1 VVRRVELSFA
11 PELRIVFVDRERAL
25 RQVYKFGERGV
36 RNPIVVYGPEGC
48 GKTAWLKQAALIL
61 KELGYETFYINPL
74 HREAIPHTD
83 VGEVANRLT
92 EAVVELSGVAQVK
105 LATLAVL
112 LVKELLAKWRRGRV
126 AVLVDDVFQAI
137 GLDRAETYVKEL
149 LGLIE
154 YPPQSYEKIVAIV
167 ASSEGVTRKRVGRH
181 RWALLKSMWNMSR
194 KGFEEL
200 YEELRK
206 AASGRV
212 ADLDDVWVLTGG
224 NPYMLSRL
232 YQANWNPAA
241 VVRELIVARSL
252 FRDFVL
258 KWRKHLE
265 VLVEDPDAV
274 SEPGFPEELRV
285 ELVEKN
291 LMVYDIYFRDPELW
305 IDEPPPERD
314 PEVGIGRYA
323 AWQTPLHREAVRVAL
338 KEFSS

>member
-1 VVRRVELSFA
+1 MVRRVELLFT
-11 PELRIVFVDRERAL
+11 PELRIVFSDREKAL
-25 RQVYKFGERGV
+25 KQVYEFGEKGV
-36 RNPIVVYGPEGC
+36 RNPVVVYGPEGC

-74 HREAIPHTD
+74 HREAIPYTN
-83 VGEVANRLT
+83 VEEVASRLAK
-92 EAVVELSGVAQVK
+92 AVLELSGVAQVK
-105 LATLAVL
+105 LATLAAL
-112 LVKELLAKWRRGRV
+112 LVKELIAKWRRSRV

-154 YPPQSYEKIVAIV
+154 YPPQSYEKIVVII

-181 RWALLKSMWNMSR
+181 RWAFLKSMWNMSR
-194 KGFEEL
+194 RGFEEL

-212 ADLDDVWVLTGG
+212 ADLNDVWVLTGG

-241 VVRELIVARSL
+241 VVKELIVTRGLS
-252 FRDFVL
+252 RDFVL

-274 SEPGFPEELRV
+274 SEPDFPEELRA

-291 LMVYDIYFRDPELW
+291 LIVYDIYFRNPELW
-305 IDEPPPERD
+305 IDEPPPDRD
-314 PEVGIGRYA
+314 FELGIGRYA